1 MDSSDGFGRL
11 PFEIDASILA
21 RRPAMFPRRG
31 AIALVTT
38 AIALVLLFNFKTPD
52 QMPANT
58 GVASTGASQSTTR
71 SASGTSSSTG
81 SDGSSSSSGTSGGS
95 GATATPSGGS
105 SSATG
110 SETLTGSVYSSRYGN
125 TQVQVT
131 ISSGQLTSV
140 TALQL
145 PTGGRSG
152 QISNYVEPILSS
164 EALTAQSANIDIVS
178 GATYTSEAYAQSLQ
192 SALDKAAVSIK
203 PAG

>member
-1 MDSSDGFGRL
+1 
-11 PFEIDASILA
+11 
-21 RRPAMFPRRG
+21 MFPRRG

-52 QMPANT
+52 QIPAAY
-58 GVASTGASQSTTR
+58 GVASTSGSLSTT
-71 SASGTSSSTG
+71 GSSTG
-81 SDGSSSSSGTSGGS
+81 STGVAASPSAGASPSSAASPSAG
-95 GATATPSGGS
+95 ATPSAAAS
-105 SSATG
+105 ANSATG
-110 SETLTGSVYSSRYGN
+110 SETLTGSAVQSRYGN

-131 ISSGQLTSV
+131 ITNGQITGV

-152 QISNYVEPILSS
+152 QISQYVQPILSS

-192 SALDKAAVSIK
+192 SALDQAAVSVT

>member
-1 MDSSDGFGRL
+1 
-11 PFEIDASILA
+11 
-21 RRPAMFPRRG
+21 MFPRRG

-52 QMPANT
+52 QVPSTN
-58 GVASTGASQSTTR
+58 GIASTGGTLSTT
-71 SASGTSSSTG
+71 SGTTGSSGTGTGTSSS
-81 SDGSSSSSGTSGGS
+81 GS
-95 GATATPSGGS
+95 GAQASPSGTTATG
-105 SSATG
+105 T
-110 SETLTGSVYSSRYGN
+110 ETLTGAVYSSRYGN

-131 ISSGQLTSV
+131 ITNGQITAV

-152 QISNYVEPILSS
+152 QISQYVEPILSS
-164 EALTAQSANIDIVS
+164 EALTAQSASIDIVS

-192 SALDKAAVSIK
+192 SALDQAAVSTT

>member
-1 MDSSDGFGRL
+1 
-11 PFEIDASILA
+11 
-21 RRPAMFPRRG
+21 MFPRRG

-52 QMPANT
+52 QVPVND
-58 GVASTGASQSTTR
+58 GVASTNGSVSTTR
-71 SASGTSSSTG
+71 NLAGANASSGPATPTPTR
-81 SDGSSSSSGTSGGS
+81 SSSSGGGS
-95 GATATPSGGS
+95 TATAAPSAGTH
-105 SSATG
+105 ATSG

-131 ISSGQLTSV
+131 ISNGQITAV

-152 QISNYVEPILSS
+152 QISRYVEPILSS

-192 SALDKAAVSIK
+192 SALDQAAVTPK
-203 PAG
+203 PVG

>member
-1 MDSSDGFGRL
+1 
-11 PFEIDASILA
+11 
-21 RRPAMFPRRG
+21 MFPRRG

-52 QMPANT
+52 QVPVTGGIASTDGSLSANGST
-58 GVASTGASQSTTR
+58 SGSSGSTGAGT
-71 SASGTSSSTG
+71 SGTSSGGGSSNPATATG
-81 SDGSSSSSGTSGGS
+81 SPATPSSGTGRK
-95 GATATPSGGS
+95 
-105 SSATG
+105 TG
-110 SETLTGSVYSSRYGN
+110 TETLTGDVVSSRYGN

-131 ISSGQLTSV
+131 ITNGQITSV
-140 TALQL
+140 TAVQL

-152 QISNYVEPILSS
+152 QISRYVEPILSS

-192 SALDKAAVSIK
+192 SALDQAAVSTT